1 MDHPR
6 ETSSAGG
13 DDGMLSKGSRVPA
26 FLSRL
31 WSRGSTSILFKVGLV
46 LGFLWLVFGGYLW
59 VTSTQT
65 ARLVGMRKVI
75 EEVETERT
83 RVYKLATL
91 IQELPRSD
99 SGKEAELIRYE
110 IVQWERVLHGLQAGT
125 KDHRPLEQ
133 ISPSISQQVQDLQD
147 RWSKKLRTVFDRA
160 LESEGGDLLKY
171 EQEYLWQME
180 EFVVGLDRVVRS
192 LEQESASRLQTLYNL
207 QMSFM
212 LVSIVLVGGTLFL
225 LHRII
230 REPLNRLTRGAER
243 LTAGDLDAPLQVD
256 GRDEL
261 GQLAKAFIQMAQTI
275 RQKILEMR
283 ALHATG
289 QEIGT
294 LGLGG
299 LDDVLRRIADR
310 AVELLHADLAVLMVR
325 HVRKD
330 CWVVEAAS
338 GAAFDR
344 IRNQILL
351 FEETPFSNQ
360 AFESER
366 PVVVEDL
373 SQYAEIPVRFRDE
386 FGAKSYMAVPLMG
399 LHECHGVLVSM
410 NVKKQRSF
418 TEWDIQLA
426 QQFAS
431 FAAVTMENAR
441 LFNTVESES
450 RELQERIRMMEKNV
464 AELTHEVKGPA
475 GRVAEFASWIE
486 QDYEHKID
494 DKGKQYLDW
503 IKKEGSSL
511 AQLAE
516 RTLAFAQLNHQPS
529 PVESVDV
536 APIVRDVLMLLK
548 KECEARRVRVTIA
561 EDLPRLACR
570 SIHVRQVFE
579 NLIGNA
585 VKYMGDQTDPRIDV
599 GSAETSEGP
608 VLFVRD
614 NGIGID
620 PAMKDRIF
628 LPFQRLGTI
637 DVPGAGIGLSIVKT
651 VVEQYEGTVLV
662 ESIPGK
668 GTTFYVRLP
677 VLYKKPA
684 LPELSGQCAQAS

>member
-1 MDHPR
+1 
-6 ETSSAGG
+6 
-13 DDGMLSKGSRVPA
+13 MLSKGSRVSA

-91 IQELPRSD
+91 IQELPGSA
-99 SGKEAELIRYE
+99 SGKEAELIRHE

-133 ISPSISQQVQDLQD
+133 ISPIISQQVQDLQD

-160 LESEGGDLLKY
+160 LESDGEALLKY
-171 EQEYLWQME
+171 QQEYLRQTE
-180 EFVVGLDRVVRS
+180 EFVAGLDRVVHS
-192 LEQESASRLQTLYNL
+192 LEQESASRLHTLYNL

-212 LVSIVLVGGTLFL
+212 LVSIALMGGTLFL

-230 REPLNRLTRGAER
+230 REPLNRLIRGAER
-243 LTAGDLDAPLQVD
+243 LTAGDLEAPLQVH

-275 RQKILEMR
+275 RQKIQEMR

-431 FAAVTMENAR
+431 YAAVTMENAR
-441 LFNTVESES
+441 LFNAVESES
-450 RELQERIRMMEKNV
+450 RELQEKLRMMEKNV

-536 APIVRDVLMLLK
+536 APIVRDVLTLLK
-548 KECEARRVRVTIA
+548 KECEDRQVRVTIA

-579 NLIGNA
+579 NLIGNG
-585 VKYMGDQTDPRIDV
+585 VKYMGEQADPCIDV
-599 GSAETSEGP
+599 GAVETPEG
-608 VLFVRD
+608 VALFVRD

-677 VLYKKPA
+677 VLNWKPA
-684 LPELSGQCAQAS
+684 LPQVSGQCAQAS